1 MGRMDWLET
10 SRTMESREGDYCML
24 NIRGTIDVQNES
36 QESVGNLATG

>member
-1 MGRMDWLET
+1 MDWLET
-10 SRTMESREGDYCML
+10 SSTMESREVDYCML